1 MLAEIWATFM
11 AAISPDPQKIA
22 VPVPIDVY
30 QNKDVN
36 LKAFGAM
43 LRWAEGTSQIPN
55 SDNGYR
61 ALVGGGTF
69 ESYAQHPNKEVW
81 IKRIGKFSSAAGA
94 YQIEH
99 GQWTP
104 YIGRLGLKDFSP
116 PFQEVWMLHALRE
129 VNALD
134 DVYAGRFPEAVKK
147 SGNRWASLPGSKFGQ
162 SIRTLP
168 EVKDVYSKAG
178 GQFAV

>member
-1 MLAEIWATFM
+1 MFTELWKAFI
-11 AAISPDPQKIA
+11 AAISPAPQKIV
-22 VPVPIDVY
+22 VPAAIDIY
-30 QNKDVN
+30 QNKDEN

-43 LRWAEGTSQIPN
+43 LRWSEGTSQIPN
-55 SDNGYR
+55 SDDGYR

-69 ESYAQHPNKEVW
+69 DSYACHPHKEVW
-81 IKRIGKFSSAAGA
+81 IERIKANSSAAGG
-94 YQIEH
+94 YQIEY
-99 GQWTP
+99 GQWAP

-116 PFQEVWMLHALRE
+116 QFQDIWMINALRE

-134 DVYAGRFPEAVKK
+134 DVYAGRFPEAVQKA
-147 SGNRWASLPGSKFGQ
+147 GNRWASLPGSKFGQ
-162 SIRTLP
+162 SIRTLA